1 MGHILPYS
9 HRIAIKTLLDQDWSQ
24 REIADYLNVYP
35 SQICYEL
42 KRCPKGH
49 YDPDQAQLDYV
60 TKCARRGRKACLTDE
75 LRTLIRDL
83 VTGLH
88 WSFETIAHS
97 LQLAFK
103 TLYNWF
109 EWGWLDL
116 KSEDLPDRG
125 VRKRRKAEK
134 RGTFTRGAKSIDERP
149 AEANDRQEIGHFEI
163 DTVLSGKTK
172 GQAIAT
178 FVDRKSRL
186 IVIRRL
192 AGRDSAAMTK
202 ALIELNADF
211 QGLIKTVTSDH
222 GKEFARFKEIEAAT
236 GISYYFAHPYSP
248 HERGSN
254 ERLNR
259 DLRAFIPKGC
269 PIESISDAELTWIAK
284 AMNMRPRK
292 SLNWKTPLQLF
303 WADLPKKF
311 D

>member
-1 MGHILPYS
+1 MKP
-9 HRIAIKTLLDQDWSQ
+9 
-24 REIADYLNVYP
+24 
-35 SQICYEL
+35 
-42 KRCPKGH
+42 
-49 YDPDQAQLDYV
+49 
-60 TKCARRGRKACLTDE
+60 
-75 LRTLIRDL
+75 
-83 VTGLH
+83 
-88 WSFETIAHS
+88 
-97 LQLAFK
+97 
-103 TLYNWF
+103 
-109 EWGWLDL
+109 
-116 KSEDLPDRG
+116 EDLPDHG

-134 RGTFTRGAKSIDERP
+134 RGTFTRGAKLIDERP

-192 AGRDSAAMTK
+192 AGRDSVSMSK

-222 GKEFARFKEIEAAT
+222 GKEFARFKEVEAAT

-248 HERGSN
+248 HERGTN

-284 AMNMRPRK
+284 VMNMRPRK